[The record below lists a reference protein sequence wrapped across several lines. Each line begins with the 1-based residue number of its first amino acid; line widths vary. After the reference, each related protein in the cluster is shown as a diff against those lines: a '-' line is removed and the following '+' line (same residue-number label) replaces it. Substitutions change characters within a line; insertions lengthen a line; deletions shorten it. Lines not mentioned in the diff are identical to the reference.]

1 MYISIAYFYLGK
13 LFIWIHIPPQI
24 DKSTL
29 SNYQTCHDQDPYPIY
44 TVIDQDSKYKHL
56 LRGNY
61 EIPVRSIHFYL
72 AIGFVNIQ

>member
-29 SNYQTCHDQDPYPIY
+29 SNYQKCHDKDPYPIY
-44 TVIDQDSKYKHL
+44 TVINQDCKYEHL
-56 LRGNY
+56 QRGNY
-61 EIPVRSIHFYL
+61 QISVWSMHFYL
-72 AIGFVNIQ
+72 AVGFGNFQ